1 MVVVSNP
8 ADYSFVKF
16 RNSTT
21 KSKKYDA
28 VLYNKKAKRYMIVP
42 FGSPEY
48 SQYEDKT
55 GMGTYSHLNTYNK
68 ERRRLYRL
76 RHAGEEKNKFS
87 SGWFAL
93 KYLW

>member
-1 MVVVSNP
+1 MVVITNP

-16 RNSTT
+16 QKSKT

-28 VLYNKKAKRYMIVP
+28 VLYNKKAKRFKNVP
-42 FGSPEY
+42 FGSVGY
-48 SQYEDKT
+48 SQYEDNT
-55 GMGTYSHLNTYNK
+55 GLGTYSHLNTYNK

-76 RHAGEEKNKFS
+76 RHAGEDKNKFS
-87 SGWFAL
+87 SGYFSL